1 MTAPAN
7 DERKR
12 LIRRIHA
19 EARSR
24 GMDTDARRDLQRRA
38 TGKESCADMTA
49 AELRRVV
56 KEMGRPRDRLPDGPM
71 AGKIRALW
79 ISAYNLGVVRDRT
92 DAACA
97 SWLRR
102 QTGLDAAAWTS
113 PPALARAVQ
122 ALQSW
127 LEREAGVDWRPHVAL
142 GEDNRTRQFTRPRA
156 RVLEAQWRILHK
168 AGVIRIA
175 GDAALGAYASE
186 HAGLGRQ
193 DSHLALDDRQAD
205 ALIRHFGELIRKAK
219 GDAGKPPPRLNG
231 DAP

>member
-1 MTAPAN
+1 MTAPAP

-24 GMDTDARRDLQRRA
+24 GMDEGARRDLQRRA

-49 AELRRVV
+49 AELRRVIA
-56 KEMGRPRDRLPDGPM
+56 EMGRARDRLPDGPM

-102 QTGLDAAAWTS
+102 QTGPDAAAWAS

-127 LEREAGVDWRPHVAL
+127 LEREAGVDWRPHIAL
-142 GEDNRTRQFTRPRA
+142 GQDGRTHEFTRPRA
-156 RVLEAQWRILHK
+156 RVLEAQWRILH
-168 AGVIRIA
+168 GLGTVRIV
-175 GDAALGAYASE
+175 DLAALGIYASK
-186 HAGLGRQ
+186 HAQLGRG

-205 ALIRHFGELIRKAK
+205 ALIRHFGELIRAGRA
-219 GDAGKPPPRLNG
+219 GDGGRTSG
-231 DAP
+231 

>member
-1 MTAPAN
+1 MSEPAN
-7 DERKR
+7 DQRKR

-24 GMDTDARRDLQRRA
+24 GMDKDARRDLQRRA

-49 AELRRVV
+49 TELRSVIA
-56 KEMGRPRDRLPDGPM
+56 EMDRSRDRLPDSPM
-71 AGKIRALW
+71 TGKVTALW
-79 ISAYNLGVVRDRT
+79 ISAWHLGVVRDRT

-102 QTGLDAAAWTS
+102 QTGLDAAAWAT
-113 PPALARAVQ
+113 PAAMAKAVQ
-122 ALQSW
+122 ALKSW
-127 LEREAGVDWRPHVAL
+127 LAREAGVDWRPHVSL
-142 GEDNRTRQFTRPRA
+142 GRDGRVREVERPRA

-168 AGVIRIA
+168 AGRVRIA

-193 DSHLALDDRQAD
+193 DSHLALTDEQAD
-205 ALIRHFGELIRKAK
+205 ALIRHFGEMIR
-219 GDAGKPPPRLNG
+219 AG
-231 DAP
+231 AAT

>member
-1 MTAPAN
+1 MPEPAN
-7 DERKR
+7 DQRKR

-24 GMDTDARRDLQRRA
+24 GMDKEARVALQRRA

-49 AELRRVV
+49 VELRSVIA
-56 KEMGRPRDRLPDGPM
+56 EMGRSRDRLPSSPM
-71 AGKIRALW
+71 TGKVKALW
-79 ISAYNLGVVRDRT
+79 ISAWHLGVVRDRT

-102 QTGLDAAAWTS
+102 QTGLDAAAWAK
-113 PPALARAVQ
+113 PAAMAKAVQ
-122 ALQSW
+122 ALKSW
-127 LEREAGVDWRPHVAL
+127 LAREAGVDWRPHLSL
-142 GEDNRTRQFTRPRA
+142 GRDGREREVERPRA

-168 AGVIRIA
+168 AGRVRIA

-193 DSHLALDDRQAD
+193 DSHLALTDEQAD
-205 ALIRHFGELIRKAK
+205 ALIRHFGEMIR
-219 GDAGKPPPRLNG
+219 AG
-231 DAP
+231 AAT

>member
-24 GMDTDARRDLQRRA
+24 GMDEAARRDLQRRA
-38 TGKESCADMTA
+38 TGKESCGDMTA
-49 AELRRVV
+49 AELRRVIR
-56 KEMGRPRDRLPDGPM
+56 EMGQSRDRLPSGPM
-71 AGKIRALW
+71 TGKIRALW

-102 QTGLDAAAWTS
+102 QTGLDAAAWAS
-113 PPALARAVQ
+113 APALARAVQ

-127 LEREAGVDWRPHVAL
+127 IEREAGVDWRPHIAL
-142 GEDNRTRQFTRPRA
+142 GQDGRAHQFTRPRA
-156 RVLEAQWRILHK
+156 RVLEAQWRILHG
-168 AGVIRIA
+168 AGVVRH
-175 GDAALGAYASE
+175 GELGALGAYASE

-219 GDAGKPPPRLNG
+219 SSA
-231 DAP
+231 A